1 MDNSLSKVNQISHL
15 ATKSVDDK
23 KINLLQKH
31 NNNDLGIVA
40 DQFESIFVYQML
52 KQARQSK
59 LAEGI
64 FSSEAQDTFNNM
76 LDMEY
81 SEILS
86 KKNNFGIAEAL
97 IKQFQSHVN
106 PKKDKQWPPYLKLE
120 KQVFKH
126 IGRLYQL
133 QVRILLI

>member
-1 MDNSLSKVNQISHL
+1 MDNSLSKVNHINHL

-23 KINLLQKH
+23 NINLLQKQK
-31 NNNDLGIVA
+31 NNDLEDVA
-40 DQFESIFVYQML
+40 DQFESIFVFQML

-76 LDMEY
+76 LDIEY

-86 KKNNFGIAEAL
+86 KKSNFGIADAL

-106 PKKDKQWPPYLKLE
+106 PKKDK
-120 KQVFKH
+120 
-126 IGRLYQL
+126 
-133 QVRILLI
+133 

>member
-15 ATKSVDDK
+15 ATKSVDEK

-31 NNNDLGIVA
+31 NNDLAIVA

-97 IKQFQSHVN
+97 IKQFQSHMH
-106 PKKDKQWPPYLKLE
+106 PKKDK
-120 KQVFKH
+120 
-126 IGRLYQL
+126 
-133 QVRILLI
+133 